1 MNTMN
6 EIKSLLKT
14 DQPKWFEDMSRNIVI
29 IALAICAALGGA
41 MLVYKYDPALKDLA
55 SIAFAIT
62 ASILMLVVFPILG
75 TLSQRYETRVRNQA
89 LERLRTLD
97 RNTLVQ
103 MSSSPEVTEYHQC
116 MAIEVLNERYPGWSL
131 QLQTVNATR

>member
-6 EIKSLLKT
+6 EINSLLKT
-14 DQPKWFEDMSRNIVI
+14 DQPKWFENMSRNIVI
-29 IALAICAALGGA
+29 MALTIGVTLGGA
-41 MLVYKYDPALKDLA
+41 MLANKYDPALKDLA
-55 SIAFAIT
+55 SAVFAIT

-75 TLSQRYETRVRNQA
+75 TLSQRYETRVRNQT
-89 LERLRTLD
+89 LGQLRTLD

-116 MAIEVLNERYPGWSL
+116 MAIEVLNERYPGWSF